1 MKKKHRL
8 VALGHTSD
16 LNDTREYTFLQWPV
30 NRVMTKGGVY
40 RSRSA
45 RAMLSADSGSP
56 WRTDFGPFLQGAA
69 WEGRVVLPE
78 TW

>member
-30 NRVMTKGGVY
+30 NRVMTKRGGVP
-40 RSRSA
+40 
-45 RAMLSADSGSP
+45 LP
-56 WRTDFGPFLQGAA
+56 FGTGHAV
-69 WEGRVVLPE
+69 G
-78 TW
+78 